1 MKIKII
7 NVSDFLSGKE
17 FADAVSGSNENLF
30 LITGEEKNSFLSK
43 MSEPETEQKFKI
55 GDTVRLSD
63 DNIKFNGLNEEVAKN
78 VRYSVV
84 GVEKVDDQY
93 LYSVIGKNG
102 RFEFFGYELE
112 KVKLDGNVAQVMLMP
127 AMIFIKAN

>member
-17 FADAVSGSNENLF
+17 FADALSNSNENLF
-30 LITGEEKNSFLSK
+30 LVAGEENNSFLSK

-78 VRYSVV
+78 VRYTVV

-93 LYSVIGKNG
+93 LYSVIKNG
-102 RFEFFGYELE
+102 DRFEFFGYELE
-112 KVKLDGNVAQVMLMP
+112 KVKLDGKVIELT
-127 AMIFIKAN
+127 